1 MFPLGTRQPQLF
13 YSQVIKSLKTCSIY
27 FLVFPLPFECI
38 FLNRITMILNRDA
51 FSLEPGKC
59 NTGICDQSH
68 VLSALFCFCT
78 AGYIITVSPQQT
90 NRSPQ
95 TTELK
100 PLSFPNFQKK
110 NLSWESPC
118 SEALTKNLK
127 HLQPPPSLNC
137 PVAKKQTRTCY

>member
-1 MFPLGTRQPQLF
+1 MRFLSSRENVTLEFVTSHMFCWPCFVSERLA
-13 YSQVIKSLKTCSIY
+13 KT
-27 FLVFPLPFECI
+27 
-38 FLNRITMILNRDA
+38 
-51 FSLEPGKC
+51 
-59 NTGICDQSH
+59 
-68 VLSALFCFCT
+68 
-78 AGYIITVSPQQT
+78 YIITVSPQQT

-100 PLSFPNFQKK
+100 PLSFPNFQK